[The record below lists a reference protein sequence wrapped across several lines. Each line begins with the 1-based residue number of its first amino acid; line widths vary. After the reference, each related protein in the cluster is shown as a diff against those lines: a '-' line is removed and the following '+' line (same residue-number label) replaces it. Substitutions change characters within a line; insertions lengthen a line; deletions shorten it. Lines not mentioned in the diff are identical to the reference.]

1 MCFQETFD
9 GGFRFWKSVRLNMS
23 PRHRVKSLQINILFT
38 RNRFWKSMIS
48 FWEYSSIMN
57 KHNQEPTDVLNKQDV
72 IVYLTYI
79 KILEVK

>member
-1 MCFQETFD
+1 
-9 GGFRFWKSVRLNMS
+9 
-23 PRHRVKSLQINILFT
+23 
-38 RNRFWKSMIS
+38 MIS

-57 KHNQEPTDVLNKQDV
+57 KHNQEPTEPTDMLNKQDV

>member
-1 MCFQETFD
+1 
-9 GGFRFWKSVRLNMS
+9 
-23 PRHRVKSLQINILFT
+23 
-38 RNRFWKSMIS
+38 MIS

-57 KHNQEPTDVLNKQDV
+57 KHNQEPTDMLNKQDV

>member
-1 MCFQETFD
+1 
-9 GGFRFWKSVRLNMS
+9 
-23 PRHRVKSLQINILFT
+23 
-38 RNRFWKSMIS
+38 MIS

-57 KHNQEPTDVLNKQDV
+57 KHNQQPTDVLNKQDV

>member
-1 MCFQETFD
+1 
-9 GGFRFWKSVRLNMS
+9 
-23 PRHRVKSLQINILFT
+23 
-38 RNRFWKSMIS
+38 MIS